1 MRVRARV
8 GGDADGAVL
17 LFLGTVRNHADD
29 RPVEGLRY
37 EAYVPMA
44 QEVLDDL
51 VREARER
58 VHPGRVAA
66 VHRVGELKVGEVSV
80 ALAVSS
86 PHRAEAFDAA
96 RTFMDDLKKRLP
108 VWKYERYADGAET
121 WVDGLPIEPPS
132 RSEKRGNDGSD
143 RS

>member
-1 MRVRARV
+1 MEVMARV
-8 GGDADGAVL
+8 GGEGDGAVL
-17 LFLGTVRNHADD
+17 LFLGTVRNHADG

-37 EAYVPMA
+37 EAYLPMA

-58 VHPGRVAA
+58 VGPGRVAA
-66 VHRVGELKVGEVSV
+66 VHRVGELEVGEVSV

-86 PHRAEAFDAA
+86 PHRAEAFRAA

-108 VWKYERYADGAET
+108 VWKHERYADGAET
-121 WVDGLPIEPPS
+121 WVDGRPIEPPS
-132 RSEKRGNDGSD
+132 GSGDRGPEGSD
-143 RS
+143 RG